1 MDHSAEAG
9 LWGSVPPSLPNTP
22 VEPRRILIEEQ
33 ISEPDSAVSTHGSP
47 HPSGQMVIIT
57 LELKNR
63 CLKTLRPPNPDFS
76 KNFRNLFDITL
87 KKILIKMQFL
97 MLEIS

>member
-9 LWGSVPPSLPNTP
+9 HGGSVPNTP
-22 VEPRRILIEEQ
+22 VESRRLLIEEQ

-76 KNFRNLFDITL
+76 KKIRNLFGITL
-87 KKILIKMQFL
+87 KKILTKKLFL
-97 MLEIS
+97 KLEIS

>member
-9 LWGSVPPSLPNTP
+9 LGGSVPNTP
-22 VEPRRILIEEQ
+22 VESRHILIEEQ
-33 ISEPDSAVSTHGSP
+33 ISEPDSAVSTNGSP
-47 HPSGQMVIIT
+47 HPSGQMVIIA

-63 CLKTLRPPNPDFS
+63 CLKTLRPPNPDLS
-76 KNFRNLFDITL
+76 QKFRTLFDITL
-87 KKILIKMQFL
+87 KKILIKMLFL